1 MSNKAHKNCRPCKA
15 SYLKV
20 STHIGTCYF
29 TQKGEVNFISYNIG
43 YLKNP
48 TSLEVGVKQESK
60 PPSQVRKGVY
70 PDGLGTKIINI

>member
-1 MSNKAHKNCRPCKA
+1 MLFH
-15 SYLKV
+15 
-20 STHIGTCYF
+20 T
-29 TQKGEVNFISYNIG
+29 KGEVNFISYNIG